1 MKTGL
6 WAASAATVALCL
18 LSGEAGAQ
26 DIPAAAS
33 SNDPTTDTIADIV
46 VTAQHRVEKAQSV
59 PLAISAVSGEQL
71 ASAGIASVQ
80 DLAGSVPG
88 LVVSKSVSY
97 GLAPIA
103 IRGIGGPVGGGS
115 LLTDQPVAVY
125 ADGVYV
131 RALGQSTSDFLDV
144 DKIEVLRG
152 PQGTLYGRNSTAG
165 AMLIGS
171 RRPDTSHLEGNG
183 SISYGSFDQLKISG
197 ALNVPLINDK
207 VALRLA
213 GSYGSGGDWAR
224 NTVDSRKFGGGT
236 TRAVRASL
244 RITPSEDLT
253 LDLIGEHATADARPA
268 TLQLATISLSGFGA
282 GGARLF
288 AGTPHE
294 RRADYATV
302 RDNRTVQVLGDVAT
316 HTRSDNLTLNMSWSA
331 SDSVTVTSI
340 SGYRRFR
347 VNGQQDTSP
356 WVVGALP
363 GAATIAAWNGGAPLN
378 SVGAAG
384 YRLLNPTGAATFAL
398 GWNETDQ
405 KFRNWSQELRAAG
418 ASEAF
423 KWTVGLYYAKEKVD
437 GFVRIVNEQGGPP
450 MVTGTLP
457 PVSGAAGLDLNF
469 ATTQDR
475 DIYAAFADGTYNL
488 TPRLALTAG
497 LRYTRDDK
505 TVDVLNAAATLRPS
519 VDPGLNAGIA
529 LNCATLVAIGVG
541 KSCSRSDEEFTPRI
555 VLDFKPARDRM
566 IYASWSRGFT
576 AGGFNNFATP
586 ASSPIVPLDVP
597 VETIDNFEIG
607 TKNEFFGR
615 RLRLNVTAFLSEYSN
630 LQIRQA
636 VNTGGVAIVPVDKA
650 RIKGIEVE
658 LLAKPVTGL
667 TLGLNGAYTDAKI
680 RRGTLNAFP
689 DALGAINMGSLQ
701 TPAPVSVAG
710 NRLTRA
716 PRWQGNVMAGY
727 EMPVSYGRV
736 SLNAT
741 LRFQSETFFQE
752 TNQALDQFKGEA
764 WQEVD
769 LRVATGGDHWE
780 LAAFVNNVFDKRYA
794 TQIVP
799 FFILPNATLNTPRSI
814 GARLAFSF

>member
-1 MKTGL
+1 MPVNKEL

-18 LSGEAGAQ
+18 FSS
-26 DIPAAAS
+26 IAAAQVAE
-33 SNDPTTDTIADIV
+33 PATDETSGAITEIV
-46 VTAQHRVEKAQSV
+46 VTAQHRAERSQSV

-71 ASAGIASVQ
+71 SNAGIASVQ

-165 AMLIGS
+165 AMLIS
-171 RRPDTSHLEGNG
+171 SKRPDTSQFEGNG
-183 SISYGSFDQLKISG
+183 SVSYGSFDQFKISG
-197 ALNVPLINDK
+197 AVNVPLVTD
-207 VALRLA
+207 VLALRLA
-213 GSYGSGGDWAR
+213 GSYSSGGDWAH
-224 NTVDSRKFGGGT
+224 NTVDSRKFGGGKT
-236 TRAVRASL
+236 QAFRGTL
-244 RITPSEDLT
+244 RFTPSEDLT
-253 LDLIGEHATADARPA
+253 IDLIGEHATADARPA
-268 TLQLATISLSGFGA
+268 TLQLATNDLSGFGA

-288 AGTPHE
+288 AGMPHV
-294 RRADYATV
+294 RRSDYTTV
-302 RDNRTVQVLGDVAT
+302 RDSRDVQVLGDVAT
-316 HTRSDNLTLNMSWSA
+316 HTRSDNATLNLSWVA
-331 SDSVTVTSI
+331 SDSITVTSI

-347 VNGQQDTSP
+347 VTGQQDTSP
-356 WVVGALP
+356 WITGALP
-363 GAATIAAWNGGAPLN
+363 GTDTLATWNGGAPLN
-378 SVGAAG
+378 SVGAAE
-384 YRLLNPTGAATFAL
+384 YRMMNPTGTENFAL

-405 KFRNWSQELRAAG
+405 KFTNWSQEFRVAG
-418 ASEAF
+418 TSDAF
-423 KWTVGLYYAKEKVD
+423 KWTLGAFYANEKVD

-469 ATTQDR
+469 MTSQDR

-488 TPRLALTAG
+488 TPELALTAG
-497 LRYTRDDK
+497 VRYTRDDK
-505 TVDVLNAAATLRPS
+505 SVSLLNSTQTLRPS
-519 VDPGLNAGIA
+519 VDPVLNAGIA
-529 LNCATLVAIGVG
+529 LDCATLVAIGVG
-541 KSCSRSDEEFTPRI
+541 TSCSRSAEEFTPRAVI
-555 VLDFKPARDRM
+555 DFKPDRDHM
-566 IYASWSRGFT
+566 VYASWSKGFT

-586 ASSPIVPLDVP
+586 ASSPVVSLDVP
-597 VETIDNFEIG
+597 VEKISNYEIG

-615 RLRLNVTAFLSEYSN
+615 RLRVNVTAFMSDYSS

-650 RIKGIEVE
+650 RIKGVELE

-667 TLGLNGAYTDAKI
+667 TLGINGAYTDAKI

-689 DALGAINMGSLQ
+689 DALGTINMGSLQ

-716 PRWQGNVMAGY
+716 PRWQGNVMANY
-727 EMPVSYGRV
+727 EMPVSYGHV
-736 SLNAT
+736 SFYT
-741 LRFQSETFFQE
+741 GLRFQSETHFQE
-752 TNQALDQFKGEA
+752 TNQSLDQFKGEA
-764 WQEVD
+764 WHEVD
-769 LRVATGGDHWE
+769 LRVTTGNDHWE
-780 LAAFVNNVFDKRYA
+780 LSVFANNVFDKRYA

-814 GARLAFSF
+814 GARLAFNF